1 MIIGIGTDIVDVSRF
16 QRHVDQPD
24 SSLLR
29 RIFTDQERAYCNARK
44 SGAAAC
50 FAARFAAK
58 ESFLKALGT
67 GLSDGISWHDMEVV
81 NKELGKPELRLSR
94 RAEELFR
101 ERGGTNLFLSLSHD
115 GGCAVAMVVLE
126 SL

>member
-1 MIIGIGTDIVDVSRF
+1 MIIGIGTDIVGIPRF
-16 QRHVDQPD
+16 QRHVDAPD

-29 RIFTDQERAYCNARK
+29 RIFTDQERAYCIARK

-81 NKELGKPELRLSR
+81 NDELGKPELRLSR

-115 GGCAVAMVVLE
+115 GGCAVAMMVLE